1 MSLPGSPYWLVGS
14 GFQQVDL
21 SLEVIVGW
29 VRGRN
34 KGTGGSI
41 IQILQ
46 LKIFE
51 VLFQDLACCLT
62 FFGILYIKTGL
73 QATNKKNNC
82 SDTLYYLM
90 S

>member
-1 MSLPGSPYWLVGS
+1 MSLPGSSYWLVGS

-46 LKIFE
+46 FKIFE
-51 VLFQDLACCLT
+51 VLFQDLAWHLV
-62 FFGILYIKTGL
+62 KHAKQAL
-73 QATNKKNNC
+73 QAKRISVVIFFIN
-82 SDTLYYLM
+82 
-90 S
+90 